1 MSNSYGIINE
11 QGFPV
16 NNTNMGFKPLT
27 EDEKKAIEEALK
39 KKEQKQELLKMS
51 DQEKDDAF
59 FQNIEFGTAGMRGI
73 LGLGTNRMNVYTV
86 KKATIA
92 FALYLLEKFPNA
104 KEAGVVISHD
114 NRHMSREFTLLSS
127 KILNEMGLETYI
139 FDSLR
144 PTPELS
150 FAVRELHTVGGI
162 MITASHNPKEYN
174 GYKVYDENGAQLVPE
189 KIKRLLEIIDEIPD
203 ELSINVKVDEHPGH
217 ETVLSHVIDDKYV
230 ELVESIQIHP
240 ELSKDDFKVV
250 FTPNHGTSY
259 LNGMRVF
266 KELGY
271 HVIPVTSQC
280 DPDPDFKGTLSPNPE
295 DKRAFIEPIK
305 VAKAHDA
312 DLIVMNDPDGDR
324 CGLACK
330 MPDGEYRLFT
340 GNESGALLIH
350 YIMSE
355 RQKMG
360 TMPKKG
366 IMYDTIVT
374 SDLGRKIARSFDVEV
389 KSFLTGF
396 KYIGNQL
403 HYDEIMP
410 NRPTFLFGYE
420 ESYGCLIKPFVRDK
434 DGLQAILLYSEMAL
448 FYKKQGMSIY
458 DALIKVQK
466 EYGYHYDFVDSLY
479 FEGSE
484 GAAMMKKLMDDLHYH
499 APRAINGIKIIRI
512 DDYLLQKSFDLI
524 DNREKPLGLDKSD
537 VIKIFLADDSWI
549 AVRPSG
555 TEPKCKFYIE
565 VVGDKDSL
573 KEKAEG
579 LYHSLKGILGIKA

>member
-1 MSNSYGIINE
+1 MNELAERNFERWLNSSR
-11 QGFPV
+11 
-16 NNTNMGFKPLT
+16 LS
-27 EDEKKAIEEALK
+27 DEE
-39 KKEQKQELLKMS
+39 KQELLKMS
-51 DQEKDDAF
+51 GQEKDDAF

-217 ETVLSHVIDDKYV
+217 ETVLSHVIDDEYV

-240 ELSKDDFKVV
+240 ELSKDNFKVV

-360 TMPKKG
+360 MMPKKG

-499 APRAINGIKIIRI
+499 APRAINGIKIIQI

-579 LYHSLKGILGIKA
+579 LYNSLKGILGIKA

>member
-1 MSNSYGIINE
+1 MNELAERNFERWLNS
-11 QGFPV
+11 PR
-16 NNTNMGFKPLT
+16 LS
-27 EDEKKAIEEALK
+27 DEE
-39 KKEQKQELLKMS
+39 KQELLKMS

-203 ELSINVKVDEHPGH
+203 ELSINVKVDEHQGH
-217 ETVLSHVIDDKYV
+217 ETILSHVIDDKYV

-280 DPDPDFKGTLSPNPE
+280 DPDSDFKGTLSPNPE

-484 GAAMMKKLMDDLHYH
+484 GAAMMKRLMDDLHYH

>member
-1 MSNSYGIINE
+1 MNELAERNFERWLNS
-11 QGFPV
+11 PR
-16 NNTNMGFKPLT
+16 LS
-27 EDEKKAIEEALK
+27 DEE
-39 KKEQKQELLKMS
+39 KQELLKMS

-189 KIKRLLEIIDEIPD
+189 KIKRLLDIIDEIPD

-266 KELGY
+266 NELGY

-374 SDLGRKIARSFDVEV
+374 SDLGRKIAKSFDVEV

-484 GAAMMKKLMDDLHYH
+484 GAAMMKKLMNDLHYH
-499 APRAINGIKIIRI
+499 APRAINGIKIIQI

-524 DNREKPLGLDKSD
+524 DNKEKPLGLDKSD

-579 LYHSLKGILGIKA
+579 LYNSLKGILGIKA

>member
-1 MSNSYGIINE
+1 MNELAERNFERWLNS
-11 QGFPV
+11 PR
-16 NNTNMGFKPLT
+16 LS
-27 EDEKKAIEEALK
+27 DEE
-39 KKEQKQELLKMS
+39 KQELLKMS

-217 ETVLSHVIDDKYV
+217 ETILSHAIDDEYV

-499 APRAINGIKIIRI
+499 APRAINGIKIIQI

-524 DNREKPLGLDKSD
+524 DNKEKPLGLDKSD

-579 LYHSLKGILGIKA
+579 LYSSLKGILGIKA

>member
-1 MSNSYGIINE
+1 MNELAERNFERWLNS
-11 QGFPV
+11 PR
-16 NNTNMGFKPLT
+16 LS
-27 EDEKKAIEEALK
+27 DEE
-39 KKEQKQELLKMS
+39 KQELLKMS

-203 ELSINVKVDEHPGH
+203 ELSIDVKVDEHPGH
-217 ETVLSHVIDDKYV
+217 ETVLSHVIDDEYV
-230 ELVESIQIHP
+230 QLVESIQIHP

-271 HVIPVTSQC
+271 QVIPVTSQC

-499 APRAINGIKIIRI
+499 APRAINGIKIIQI

>member
-1 MSNSYGIINE
+1 MNELAERNFERWLNS
-11 QGFPV
+11 PR
-16 NNTNMGFKPLT
+16 LS
-27 EDEKKAIEEALK
+27 DEE
-39 KKEQKQELLKMS
+39 KQELLKMS

-280 DPDPDFKGTLSPNPE
+280 DPDSDFKGTLSPNPE

-374 SDLGRKIARSFDVEV
+374 SDLGRKIAKSFDVEV

-499 APRAINGIKIIRI
+499 APRAINGIKIIQI

-579 LYHSLKGILGIKA
+579 LYNSLKGILGIKA

>member
-1 MSNSYGIINE
+1 MNELAERNFERWLNS
-11 QGFPV
+11 PR
-16 NNTNMGFKPLT
+16 LS
-27 EDEKKAIEEALK
+27 DEE
-39 KKEQKQELLKMS
+39 KQELLKMS

-59 FQNIEFGTAGMRGI
+59 FQNIEFGPAGMRGI

-203 ELSINVKVDEHPGH
+203 ELSINVKVDEHQGH
-217 ETVLSHVIDDKYV
+217 ETILSHVIDDKYV

-280 DPDPDFKGTLSPNPE
+280 DPDSDFKGTLSPNPE

-484 GAAMMKKLMDDLHYH
+484 GAAMMKRLMDDLHYH

>member
-1 MSNSYGIINE
+1 MNELAERNFERWLNS
-11 QGFPV
+11 PR
-16 NNTNMGFKPLT
+16 LS
-27 EDEKKAIEEALK
+27 DEE
-39 KKEQKQELLKMS
+39 KQELLKMS

-217 ETVLSHVIDDKYV
+217 ETVLSHVIDDEYV

-259 LNGMRVF
+259 LNGIRVF

-499 APRAINGIKIIRI
+499 APRAINGIKIIQI

-579 LYHSLKGILGIKA
+579 LYNSLKGILGIKA

>member
-1 MSNSYGIINE
+1 MNELAERNFERWLNS
-11 QGFPV
+11 PR
-16 NNTNMGFKPLT
+16 LS
-27 EDEKKAIEEALK
+27 DEE
-39 KKEQKQELLKMS
+39 KQELLKMS

-217 ETVLSHVIDDKYV
+217 ETVLSNVIDDEYV

-499 APRAINGIKIIRI
+499 APRAINGIKIIQI

-537 VIKIFLADDSWI
+537 VIKIFLADNSWI

-579 LYHSLKGILGIKA
+579 LYNSLKGILGIKA

>member
-1 MSNSYGIINE
+1 MNELAERNFERWLNS
-11 QGFPV
+11 PR
-16 NNTNMGFKPLT
+16 LS
-27 EDEKKAIEEALK
+27 DEE
-39 KKEQKQELLKMS
+39 KQELLKMS

-217 ETVLSHVIDDKYV
+217 ETVLSHGIDDEYV

-266 KELGY
+266 TELGY

-330 MPDGEYRLFT
+330 MPDGEYHLFT

-499 APRAINGIKIIRI
+499 APRAINGIKIIKI
-512 DDYLLQKSFDLI
+512 DDYFLQKSFDLI

-579 LYHSLKGILGIKA
+579 LYNSLKGILGIKA

>member
-1 MSNSYGIINE
+1 MNELAERNFERWLNS
-11 QGFPV
+11 PR
-16 NNTNMGFKPLT
+16 LS
-27 EDEKKAIEEALK
+27 DEE
-39 KKEQKQELLKMS
+39 KQELLKMS
-51 DQEKDDAF
+51 NQEKDDAF

-217 ETVLSHVIDDKYV
+217 ETVLSHVIDDEYV
-230 ELVESIQIHP
+230 KLVESIQIHP

-499 APRAINGIKIIRI
+499 APRAINGIKIIKI

-579 LYHSLKGILGIKA
+579 LYRSLKGILGIKA

>member
-1 MSNSYGIINE
+1 MNELAERNFERWLNS
-11 QGFPV
+11 PR
-16 NNTNMGFKPLT
+16 LS
-27 EDEKKAIEEALK
+27 DEE
-39 KKEQKQELLKMS
+39 KQELLKMS

-73 LGLGTNRMNVYTV
+73 LGLGTNRMNVYTI

-217 ETVLSHVIDDKYV
+217 ETVLSHVIDDEYV

-330 MPDGEYRLFT
+330 MSDGEYRLFT

-374 SDLGRKIARSFDVEV
+374 SDLGRKIARSLDVEV

-499 APRAINGIKIIRI
+499 APRAINGIKIIQI

-579 LYHSLKGILGIKA
+579 LYNSLKGILGIKA

>member
-1 MSNSYGIINE
+1 MNELAERNFERWLNS
-11 QGFPV
+11 PR
-16 NNTNMGFKPLT
+16 LS
-27 EDEKKAIEEALK
+27 DEE
-39 KKEQKQELLKMS
+39 KQELLKMS

-127 KILNEMGLETYI
+127 KILNEMGLETYV

-217 ETVLSHVIDDKYV
+217 ETVLSHVIDDEYV

-330 MPDGEYRLFT
+330 MSDGEYRLFT

-499 APRAINGIKIIRI
+499 APRAINGIKIIQI

-579 LYHSLKGILGIKA
+579 LYNSLKGILGIKA

>member
-1 MSNSYGIINE
+1 MNELAERNFERWLNS
-11 QGFPV
+11 PR
-16 NNTNMGFKPLT
+16 LS
-27 EDEKKAIEEALK
+27 DEE
-39 KKEQKQELLKMS
+39 KQELLKMS

-174 GYKVYDENGAQLVPE
+174 GYKVYDENGSQLVPE

-271 HVIPVTSQC
+271 QVIPVTSQC

>member
-1 MSNSYGIINE
+1 MNELAERNFERWLNS
-11 QGFPV
+11 PR
-16 NNTNMGFKPLT
+16 LS
-27 EDEKKAIEEALK
+27 DEE
-39 KKEQKQELLKMS
+39 KQELLKMS

-150 FAVRELHTVGGI
+150 FAVRKLHTVGGI

-217 ETVLSHVIDDKYV
+217 ETVISHVIDDEYV

-374 SDLGRKIARSFDVEV
+374 SDLGRKIAKSFDVEV

-410 NRPTFLFGYE
+410 NRPIFLFGYE

-499 APRAINGIKIIRI
+499 APRAINGIKIIQI

-579 LYHSLKGILGIKA
+579 LYSSLKGILGIKA

>member
-1 MSNSYGIINE
+1 MNELAERNFERWLNS
-11 QGFPV
+11 PR
-16 NNTNMGFKPLT
+16 LS
-27 EDEKKAIEEALK
+27 DEE
-39 KKEQKQELLKMS
+39 KQELLKMS

-484 GAAMMKKLMDDLHYH
+484 GTAMMKKLMDDLHYH
-499 APRAINGIKIIRI
+499 APRAINGIKIIQI

>member
-1 MSNSYGIINE
+1 MNELAERNFERWLNS
-11 QGFPV
+11 PR
-16 NNTNMGFKPLT
+16 LS
-27 EDEKKAIEEALK
+27 DEE
-39 KKEQKQELLKMS
+39 KQELLKMS

-59 FQNIEFGTAGMRGI
+59 FQNIEFGTAVMRGI
-73 LGLGTNRMNVYTV
+73 LRLGTNRMNVYTV

-189 KIKRLLEIIDEIPD
+189 KIKRLFEIIDEIPD

-360 TMPKKG
+360 TIPKKG

-499 APRAINGIKIIRI
+499 APRAINGIKIIQI

-579 LYHSLKGILGIKA
+579 LYNSLKGILGIKA

>member
-1 MSNSYGIINE
+1 MNDLAERNFERWLNS
-11 QGFPV
+11 PR
-16 NNTNMGFKPLT
+16 LS
-27 EDEKKAIEEALK
+27 DEE
-39 KKEQKQELLKMS
+39 KQELLKMS

-174 GYKVYDENGAQLVPE
+174 GYKVYDESGAQLVPE

-203 ELSINVKVDEHPGH
+203 ELSINVKADEHPGH
-217 ETVLSHVIDDKYV
+217 ETVLSHVIDDEYV
-230 ELVESIQIHP
+230 ELVKSIQIHP

-403 HYDEIMP
+403 HYDEIIP

-499 APRAINGIKIIRI
+499 APRAINGIKIIQI

-579 LYHSLKGILGIKA
+579 LYNSLKGILGIKA

>member
-1 MSNSYGIINE
+1 MNELAERNFERWLNS
-11 QGFPV
+11 PS
-16 NNTNMGFKPLT
+16 LS
-27 EDEKKAIEEALK
+27 DEE
-39 KKEQKQELLKMS
+39 KQELLKMS

-217 ETVLSHVIDDKYV
+217 ETVLSHVIDDEYV

-499 APRAINGIKIIRI
+499 APRAINGIKIIQI

-579 LYHSLKGILGIKA
+579 LYNSLKGILGIKA

>member
-1 MSNSYGIINE
+1 MNELAERNFERWLNS
-11 QGFPV
+11 PR
-16 NNTNMGFKPLT
+16 LS
-27 EDEKKAIEEALK
+27 DEE
-39 KKEQKQELLKMS
+39 KQELLKMS

-217 ETVLSHVIDDKYV
+217 ETVLSHVIDDEYV
-230 ELVESIQIHP
+230 ELVKSIQIHP

-499 APRAINGIKIIRI
+499 APRAINGIKIIQI

-524 DNREKPLGLDKSD
+524 DNKEKPLGLNKSD

>member
-1 MSNSYGIINE
+1 MNELAERNFERWLNS
-11 QGFPV
+11 PR
-16 NNTNMGFKPLT
+16 LS
-27 EDEKKAIEEALK
+27 DEE
-39 KKEQKQELLKMS
+39 KQELLKMS

-217 ETVLSHVIDDKYV
+217 ETVLSNVIDDEYV

-499 APRAINGIKIIRI
+499 APRAINGIKIIKI

>member
-1 MSNSYGIINE
+1 MNELAERNFERWLNS
-11 QGFPV
+11 PR
-16 NNTNMGFKPLT
+16 LS
-27 EDEKKAIEEALK
+27 DEE
-39 KKEQKQELLKMS
+39 KQELLKMS

-92 FALYLLEKFPNA
+92 FALYILEKFPNA

-350 YIMSE
+350 YIISE

>member
-1 MSNSYGIINE
+1 MNELAERNFERWLNS
-11 QGFPV
+11 PR
-16 NNTNMGFKPLT
+16 LS
-27 EDEKKAIEEALK
+27 DEE
-39 KKEQKQELLKMS
+39 KQELLKMS

-189 KIKRLLEIIDEIPD
+189 KIKRLLEIINEIPD
-203 ELSINVKVDEHPGH
+203 ELGINVKVDEHPGH

-271 HVIPVTSQC
+271 DVIPVTSQC

-499 APRAINGIKIIRI
+499 APRAINGIKIIQI

-579 LYHSLKGILGIKA
+579 LYNSLKGILGIKA

>member
-1 MSNSYGIINE
+1 
-11 QGFPV
+11 
-16 NNTNMGFKPLT
+16 
-27 EDEKKAIEEALK
+27 
-39 KKEQKQELLKMS
+39 
-51 DQEKDDAF
+51 
-59 FQNIEFGTAGMRGI
+59 
-73 LGLGTNRMNVYTV
+73 MNVYTV

-189 KIKRLLEIIDEIPD
+189 KIKRLFEIIDEIPD

-360 TMPKKG
+360 TIPKKG

-499 APRAINGIKIIRI
+499 APRAINGIKIIQI

-579 LYHSLKGILGIKA
+579 LYNSLKGILGIKA

>member
-1 MSNSYGIINE
+1 MNELAERNFERWLNS
-11 QGFPV
+11 PR
-16 NNTNMGFKPLT
+16 LS
-27 EDEKKAIEEALK
+27 DEE
-39 KKEQKQELLKMS
+39 KQELLKMS

-189 KIKRLLEIIDEIPD
+189 KIKRLLKIIDEIPD

-217 ETVLSHVIDDKYV
+217 ETVLSHVIDDEYV

-499 APRAINGIKIIRI
+499 APRAINGIKIIQI

-565 VVGDKDSL
+565 VVGDEDSL

-579 LYHSLKGILGIKA
+579 LYNSLKGILGIKA

>member
-1 MSNSYGIINE
+1 MNELAERNFERWLNS
-11 QGFPV
+11 PR
-16 NNTNMGFKPLT
+16 LS
-27 EDEKKAIEEALK
+27 DEE
-39 KKEQKQELLKMS
+39 KQELLKMS

-499 APRAINGIKIIRI
+499 APRAINGIKIIQI

>member
-1 MSNSYGIINE
+1 MNELAERNFERWLNS
-11 QGFPV
+11 PR
-16 NNTNMGFKPLT
+16 LS
-27 EDEKKAIEEALK
+27 DEE
-39 KKEQKQELLKMS
+39 KQELLKMS

-217 ETVLSHVIDDKYV
+217 ETVLSHVIDDEYV
-230 ELVESIQIHP
+230 ELVKSIQIHP

-266 KELGY
+266 NELGY

-280 DPDPDFKGTLSPNPE
+280 DPDPDFKGALSPNPE

-374 SDLGRKIARSFDVEV
+374 SDLGRKIAKSFDVEV

-499 APRAINGIKIIRI
+499 APRAINGIKIIQI

-524 DNREKPLGLDKSD
+524 DNKEKPLGLDKSD

>member
-1 MSNSYGIINE
+1 MNELAERNFERWLNS
-11 QGFPV
+11 PR
-16 NNTNMGFKPLT
+16 LS
-27 EDEKKAIEEALK
+27 DEE
-39 KKEQKQELLKMS
+39 KQELLKMS

-203 ELSINVKVDEHPGH
+203 ELSINVKVDEHQGH

-499 APRAINGIKIIRI
+499 APRAINGIKIIQI

>member
-1 MSNSYGIINE
+1 MNELAERNFGRWLNS
-11 QGFPV
+11 PR
-16 NNTNMGFKPLT
+16 LS
-27 EDEKKAIEEALK
+27 DEE
-39 KKEQKQELLKMS
+39 KQELLKMS

-217 ETVLSHVIDDKYV
+217 ETVLSHDIDDEYV

-271 HVIPVTSQC
+271 NVIPVTSQC
-280 DPDPDFKGTLSPNPE
+280 DPDPDFKETLSPNPE

-355 RQKMG
+355 KQKMG

-420 ESYGCLIKPFVRDK
+420 ESYGCLIKPLVRDK

-499 APRAINGIKIIRI
+499 APRAINGIKIIQI

>member
-1 MSNSYGIINE
+1 MNELAERNFERWLNS
-11 QGFPV
+11 PR
-16 NNTNMGFKPLT
+16 LS
-27 EDEKKAIEEALK
+27 DEEK
-39 KKEQKQELLKMS
+39 QKLLKMS

-217 ETVLSHVIDDKYV
+217 ETVLSHVIDDEYV

-499 APRAINGIKIIRI
+499 APRAINGIKIIQI

>member
-1 MSNSYGIINE
+1 MNELAERNFERWLNS
-11 QGFPV
+11 PR
-16 NNTNMGFKPLT
+16 LS
-27 EDEKKAIEEALK
+27 DEE
-39 KKEQKQELLKMS
+39 KQELLKMS
-51 DQEKDDAF
+51 NQEKDDAF

-217 ETVLSHVIDDKYV
+217 ETVLSHVIDDEYV

-305 VAKAHDA
+305 VAKEHDA

-360 TMPKKG
+360 AMPKKG

-499 APRAINGIKIIRI
+499 APRAINGIKIIQI

-579 LYHSLKGILGIKA
+579 LYNSLKGILGIKA

>member
-1 MSNSYGIINE
+1 MNELAERNFERWLNS
-11 QGFPV
+11 PR
-16 NNTNMGFKPLT
+16 LS
-27 EDEKKAIEEALK
+27 DEE
-39 KKEQKQELLKMS
+39 KQELLKMS

-217 ETVLSHVIDDKYV
+217 ETVLSHVIDDEYV
-230 ELVESIQIHP
+230 KLVESIQIHP

-499 APRAINGIKIIRI
+499 APRAINGIKIIQI

-524 DNREKPLGLDKSD
+524 DNKEKPLGLDKSD

-579 LYHSLKGILGIKA
+579 LYSSLKGILGIKA

>member
-1 MSNSYGIINE
+1 MNELAERNFERWLNS
-11 QGFPV
+11 PR
-16 NNTNMGFKPLT
+16 LS
-27 EDEKKAIEEALK
+27 DEE
-39 KKEQKQELLKMS
+39 KQELLKMS

-217 ETVLSHVIDDKYV
+217 ETVLSHVIDDEYV

-266 KELGY
+266 EELGY

-458 DALIKVQK
+458 DALIKAQK

-499 APRAINGIKIIRI
+499 APRAINGIKIIQI

-524 DNREKPLGLDKSD
+524 DNREKPLSLDKSD

-579 LYHSLKGILGIKA
+579 LYNSLKGILGIKA

>member
-1 MSNSYGIINE
+1 MNELAERNFERWLNS
-11 QGFPV
+11 PR
-16 NNTNMGFKPLT
+16 LS
-27 EDEKKAIEEALK
+27 DEE
-39 KKEQKQELLKMS
+39 KQELLKMS

-203 ELSINVKVDEHPGH
+203 ELSINVKADEHPGH
-217 ETVLSHVIDDKYV
+217 ETVLSHVIDDEYV

-366 IMYDTIVT
+366 ILYDTIVT

-499 APRAINGIKIIRI
+499 APRAINGIKIIQI

-524 DNREKPLGLDKSD
+524 DNKEKPLGLDKSD

-579 LYHSLKGILGIKA
+579 LYSSLKGILGIKA

>member
-1 MSNSYGIINE
+1 MNELAERNFERWLNS
-11 QGFPV
+11 PR
-16 NNTNMGFKPLT
+16 LS
-27 EDEKKAIEEALK
+27 DEE
-39 KKEQKQELLKMS
+39 KQELLKMS

>member
-1 MSNSYGIINE
+1 MNELAERNFERWLNS
-11 QGFPV
+11 PR
-16 NNTNMGFKPLT
+16 LS
-27 EDEKKAIEEALK
+27 DEE
-39 KKEQKQELLKMS
+39 KQELLKMS

-127 KILNEMGLETYI
+127 KILNEMGVETYI

-203 ELSINVKVDEHPGH
+203 ELSINVKADEHPGH
-217 ETVLSHVIDDKYV
+217 ETVISHVIDDEYV

-579 LYHSLKGILGIKA
+579 LYNSLKGILGIKA

>member
-1 MSNSYGIINE
+1 MNELAERNFERWLNS
-11 QGFPV
+11 PR
-16 NNTNMGFKPLT
+16 LS
-27 EDEKKAIEEALK
+27 DEE
-39 KKEQKQELLKMS
+39 KQELLKMS

-374 SDLGRKIARSFDVEV
+374 SDLGRKIAKSFDVEV

-410 NRPTFLFGYE
+410 NRPTFFFGYE

-499 APRAINGIKIIRI
+499 APRAINGIKIIQI

-579 LYHSLKGILGIKA
+579 LYNSLKGILGIKA

>member
-1 MSNSYGIINE
+1 MNELAERNFERWLNS
-11 QGFPV
+11 PR
-16 NNTNMGFKPLT
+16 LS
-27 EDEKKAIEEALK
+27 DEE
-39 KKEQKQELLKMS
+39 KQELLKMS

-203 ELSINVKVDEHPGH
+203 ELSINVKVDEHLGH
-217 ETVLSHVIDDKYV
+217 ETVLSHVIDDEYV

-259 LNGMRVF
+259 LNGMWVF
-266 KELGY
+266 EELGY

-499 APRAINGIKIIRI
+499 APRAINGIKIIQI

>member
-1 MSNSYGIINE
+1 MNELAERNFERWLNS
-11 QGFPV
+11 PR
-16 NNTNMGFKPLT
+16 LS
-27 EDEKKAIEEALK
+27 DEE
-39 KKEQKQELLKMS
+39 KQELLKMS

-73 LGLGTNRMNVYTV
+73 LGLGTNRMNVYTI

-217 ETVLSHVIDDKYV
+217 ETVLSHVIDDEYV

-330 MPDGEYRLFT
+330 MSDGEYRLFT

-374 SDLGRKIARSFDVEV
+374 SDLGRKIARSLDVEV

-410 NRPTFLFGYE
+410 NRSTFLFGYE

-499 APRAINGIKIIRI
+499 APRAINGIKIIQI